1 MTGTVA
7 KTAISMDGINRAA
20 VLLLSL
26 GEREAASVLKHMNP
40 KEVQKVGAAM
50 ANLKNVSRAEVSKVL
65 NDFEAEV
72 DEKTSLGVGSDDF
85 IRNMLIQALG
95 QDKADNLID
104 RILLGRNSKG
114 LEALKWMNGKSVAET
129 IRLEHPQI
137 MAIVLSS
144 LESDHAAEVL
154 GYLPENVRADLLMRI
169 SVLDGVQPSAL
180 NELDDILEK
189 QFAGNTNMK
198 SSNVG
203 GVKIAADILNFM
215 DTSLEGELIE
225 KIGAVDGD
233 LSQQIQDLM
242 FVFDNLSD
250 VDDRGIQ
257 SLLREVSTDDLITA
271 LKGADEA
278 VKDKVFKN
286 MSKRAAE
293 TLSDDLEARGPVRV
307 SEVEAAQK
315 EILLIAR
322 RMAESGDLVLNS
334 KGGEEFV

>member
-1 MTGTVA
+1 MTGNAA
-7 KTAISMDGINRAA
+7 KTAKPKDGVNRAA

-26 GEREAASVLKHMNP
+26 GEQEAAAILKHMNP

-50 ANLKNVSRAEVSKVL
+50 ANLNNISRAEVAQVL
-65 NDFEAEV
+65 SDFQAEV
-72 DEKTSLGVGSDDF
+72 DEKTALGVGNDDF
-85 IRNMLIQALG
+85 IRNMLVQALG

-114 LEALKWMNGKSVAET
+114 LEALKWMNAKSVAET

-154 GYLPENVRADLLMRI
+154 SYLPENVRVDLLMRI

-189 QFAGNTNMK
+189 QFAGNSNVK
-198 SSNVG
+198 SSHVG

-215 DTSLEGELIE
+215 DTSLESELIE
-225 KIGAVDGD
+225 KIAEADDD

-242 FVFDNLSD
+242 FVFDNLVD

-257 SLLREVSTDDLITA
+257 ALLREVSTDDLITA
-271 LKGADEA
+271 LKGADEP
-278 VKDKVFKN
+278 VKNKIFKN

-293 TLSDDLEARGPVRV
+293 TLRDDLEAKGPVRV

-315 EILLIAR
+315 EILVIAR